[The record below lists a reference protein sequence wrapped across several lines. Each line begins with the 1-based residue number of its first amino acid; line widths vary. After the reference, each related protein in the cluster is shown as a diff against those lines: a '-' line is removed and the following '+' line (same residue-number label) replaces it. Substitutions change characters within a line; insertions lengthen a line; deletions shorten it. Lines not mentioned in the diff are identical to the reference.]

1 MRTEVVS
8 SRGTVS
14 DGAPARAAQA
24 PMAARRVRALVALA
38 VGFVA
43 LVVFFDS
50 SGILPT
56 DAEVV
61 VDNAAQLFAGVTAAA
76 MCLATGRRLAGP
88 ERRWRLWMGAGMV
101 GWSVGMAFWSYFQ
114 VVADTPLPSPSVADV
129 GFLTLPVLAVPAL
142 FALATAPRH
151 AAVPG
156 EQHARTVLLLDGAI
170 VIGSLFVLMWATS
183 LGAVVDAAA
192 PTTSAFVV
200 AVAYPASDWM
210 LVVIVGLLAVLRRVP
225 PHLRPQLWLLA
236 AGLVAFSVSDSIF
249 AYIVANGL
257 DEMPPATN
265 AGFILGPLLV
275 AVAAVDTSDGPSNAA
290 HMHAGADPQVERLHL
305 ILPYG
310 LVALTGAVV
319 LAQSLVDS
327 DIDVV
332 EASVAWLV
340 LAFVLVR
347 QGITLLQNQALLR
360 RVSAAQA
367 ELAYRAHHD
376 PLTGLAN
383 RSLFNERLAEA
394 MARHRDYG
402 NPFALMLVDLD
413 DFKAINDTMG
423 HAAGDQLL
431 MAVGDRLRGCVR
443 GGDTVARLGGDEFA
457 VVLRGGD
464 ETPNIV
470 GQRILVALRQPF
482 HIDRRM
488 LSLGASLGVVE
499 AGAAEPGLTPD
510 QLMHRADEAMYAGKR
525 RGKGMTVHYRPGI
538 DRAVPEA
545 PTRPASPW
553 SAPWQADAR
562 AR

>member
-1 MRTEVVS
+1 MS
-8 SRGTVS
+8 GSRLAG
-14 DGAPARAAQA
+14 
-24 PMAARRVRALVALA
+24 LVALA

-43 LVVFFDS
+43 VVVFFDS
-50 SGILPT
+50 SGILSA
-56 DAEVV
+56 DAEIV
-61 VDNAAQLFAGVTAAA
+61 VDNSAQLFAGVSAAVA
-76 MCLATGRRLAGP
+76 CLATAGRLAGP
-88 ERRWRLWMGAGMV
+88 ERRWRLWIGAAMV
-101 GWSVGMAFWSYFQ
+101 GWSIGMAFWSYFQ
-114 VVADTPLPSPSVADV
+114 VVSDTPLPSPSIADV
-129 GFLTLPVLAVPAL
+129 GYLTLPVLAVPGL

-156 EQHARTVLLLDGAI
+156 ERHAGVVLLLDGAI
-170 VIGSLFVLMWATS
+170 VIGSLFVLTWATS
-183 LGAVVDAAA
+183 LGSAVDAAA
-192 PTTSAFVV
+192 PTTSAFLV
-200 AVAYPASDWM
+200 AVAYPVTDWM

-225 PHLRPQLWLLA
+225 LHLRPQLWIVA
-236 AGLVAFSVSDSIF
+236 GGLVSFSVSDSIF
-249 AYIVANGL
+249 TYIVANGL

-275 AVAAVDTSDGPSNAA
+275 AIAALVRSAGPSDAA
-290 HMHAGADPQVERLHL
+290 HMHAGAGPQVERLHL
-305 ILPYG
+305 FLPYA
-310 LVALTGAVV
+310 LVTLTGAVV
-319 LAQSLVDS
+319 LGQVLLDV
-327 DIDVV
+327 DIDAV

-340 LAFVLVR
+340 LVLVMVR
-347 QGITLLQNQALLR
+347 QVVTLLQNNALLE

-383 RSLFNERLAEA
+383 RSLFNERLGEA

-402 NPFALMLVDLD
+402 TPFALMLVDLD

-457 VVLRGGD
+457 VVLQGGA

-482 HIDRRM
+482 AIDRRM

-499 AGAAEPGLTPD
+499 ASATEPGLTPD

-525 RGKGMTVHYRPGI
+525 RGKGMTVHYRP
-538 DRAVPEA
+538 DLDQSPPEPPA
-545 PTRPASPW
+545 RPASPW
-553 SAPWQADAR
+553 APPWSDRAGAR
-562 AR
+562 